1 MRLIFV
7 HLGDEFPTHL
17 QMNINRSIE
26 LFPNIPIV
34 LIVNSSQNMDIYRG
48 SDIEYFYYQTPVPE
62 YMEKINS
69 SLDLKFRR
77 GFWVYS
83 LMRLDAIVSYM
94 NSTNPGPIIHV
105 ESDVILMPNFPWD
118 KIQLMN
124 NVSWTR
130 YNSVR
135 DSAALIYFPELQK
148 ANEFSRIL
156 DQFLRKSSN
165 ATDMSVLSRMS
176 HTHLDKFEILPALE
190 NPINALVNSMRL
202 ENFDE
207 LEKMSKN
214 FSIFNGI
221 FDAAAIGMWLTG
233 QDPKNS
239 YGSTKVMSL
248 SNINNGDSA
257 IDPSKGAYKIKN
269 SNLFLDIEDSEIP
282 IWNLH
287 IHSKNLKLFG
297 LNWEKEL
304 RQFVHKTNV
313 GKSYDIINRKLL
325 LEILIEQKLQGT
337 LFRFLINM
345 PYLVIITRAIKRI
358 FKKIGAK

>member
-1 MRLIFV
+1 MRLVFV
-7 HLGDEFPTHL
+7 HLGEEFPTHL
-17 QMNINRSIE
+17 QMNINRSME
-26 LFPNIPIV
+26 LFPNISVV
-34 LIVNSSQNMDIYRG
+34 LIVNCSQNLGIYRS
-48 SDIEYFYYQTPVPE
+48 SDIEYFHYKTPVSE
-62 YMEKINS
+62 YMKKINS

-118 KIQLMN
+118 KMNLIN
-124 NVSWTR
+124 NVAWTR

-135 DSAALIYFPELQK
+135 DSAALIYFPELEK
-148 ANEFSRIL
+148 ANEFRRIL
-156 DQFLRKSSN
+156 NQFLGKTSN

-176 HTHLDKFEILPALE
+176 HIHLDKFDIFSSLE
-190 NPINALVNSMRL
+190 KPRSALVNSMSL

-207 LEKMSKN
+207 LGKMSKN

-221 FDAAAIGMWLTG
+221 FDAAAFGMWLTG

-239 YGSTKVMSL
+239 YGNTKVMSM
-248 SNINNGDSA
+248 SNIHNGDSA
-257 IDPSKGAYKIKN
+257 IDPSKGAYKMEN
-269 SNLFLDIEDSEIP
+269 SNLFVDLEDSQIP

-287 IHSKNLKLFG
+287 IHSKNLRLFDS
-297 LNWEKEL
+297 NWEKEL
-304 RQFVHKTNV
+304 KQFVHKSNI
-313 GKSYDIINRKLL
+313 GKPYKIVNRRLF

-337 LFRFLINM
+337 LFRFLVNM
-345 PYLVIITRAIKRI
+345 PYLVIITRLLKQF
-358 FKKIGAK
+358 FKKVGAK